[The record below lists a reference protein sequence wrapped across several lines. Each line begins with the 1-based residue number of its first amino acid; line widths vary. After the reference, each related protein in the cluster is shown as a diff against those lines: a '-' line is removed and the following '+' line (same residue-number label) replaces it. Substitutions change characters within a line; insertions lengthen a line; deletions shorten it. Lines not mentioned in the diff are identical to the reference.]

1 MSVFIS
7 HSHKDKRFVEW
18 LANSLAASGIDVW
31 YDDWEIKV
39 GDSILEKVNEGISQ
53 SDFLI
58 VVLSKSSVNSR
69 WVREE
74 LNAASAEMI
83 EKAGIKILPVLIEDV
98 ELPILLRHRK
108 YADFRNDQHK
118 AFKELLDVLLPP
130 VEMYWRELGT
140 VSTAFN
146 RLVKEAKRAD
156 TVVQKL
162 PILIEINSLLEQAVD
177 LRYRVEA
184 LNRGETGPESLTFVE
199 KHEYLLK
206 IGFELRSSSWVRLR
220 ELRNRISHYGA
231 SPETKSIEGRVK
243 RIVLGIDELRRMMNR
258 LRSANY
264 P

>member
-1 MSVFIS
+1 MNVFIS
-7 HSHKDKRFVEW
+7 HSHRDKRFVEW

-39 GDSILEKVNEGISQ
+39 GDSILEKVNDGISQ

-58 VVLSKSSVNSR
+58 VVLSKSSMNSR

-83 EKAGIKILPVLIEDV
+83 ERAGIKILPVLIEDV

-108 YADFRNDQHK
+108 YADFRNDKHK
-118 AFKELLDVLLPP
+118 ALRDLLDVLLPP
-130 VEMYWRELGT
+130 VEKDWQELRAI
-140 VSTAFN
+140 SADFN
-146 RLVKEAKRAD
+146 RLIREIKRED
-156 TVVQKL
+156 TVPQKL

-177 LRYRVEA
+177 LRYRIEA
-184 LNRGETGPESLTFVE
+184 LNRCELSPRTLMFIE

-206 IGFELRSSSWVRLR
+206 IGLELRSSSWARLR
-220 ELRNRISHYGA
+220 ELRSRMSHHGA
-231 SPETKSIEGRVK
+231 SPEKKSIERRVK
-243 RIVLGIDELRRMMNR
+243 RIVLGMDELRRMMKR
-258 LRSANY
+258 LSSANY